1 MSKMQSEF
9 DKIVDGFT
17 NRSLFEMKDGK
28 FVRDMDYSL
37 VMKEKYILERR
48 NPS

>member
-1 MSKMQSEF
+1 MKLNTIEEAIQ
-9 DKIVDGFT
+9 DY
-17 NRSLFEMKDGK
+17 KDGK